1 MMRCKPL
8 AAVFVL
14 VGAATAA
21 RAGGWAAP
29 KPTVDAAALLDA
41 DSTAAL
47 AGNLRAALIQ
57 DLPTPLYEDD
67 RHWGGQKWCAHGVT
81 WRGKGLHVHADVTK
95 TLRNDGRWWK
105 ARVTADDPAD
115 TLVLDLRDVRPAG
128 PGRTTFTAF
137 LAFDA
142 HVLYDQENWDDGV
155 RLYAGSVR
163 ARMRVK
169 LTLHCEA
176 TAKLEPGGS
185 VLPDAV
191 FRLRVLAADLRYDN
205 FVTEHAAGVGG
216 EAAKLLGEAIKDGV
230 EQLHPSLERHLLEK
244 ADAALVKAGD
254 TKEVRVSVM
263 KLLKAK

>member
-1 MMRCKPL
+1 
-8 AAVFVL
+8 
-14 VGAATAA
+14 
-21 RAGGWAAP
+21 
-29 KPTVDAAALLDA
+29 VDAAALLDA

-47 AGNLRAALIQ
+47 AGNLRAALVQ
-57 DLPTPLYEDD
+57 DLPSPLYEDD
-67 RHWGGQKWCAHGVT
+67 RHWGGQKWHAHGVT
-81 WRGKGLHVHADVTK
+81 WHGKGLHIHAEVTK

-105 ARVTADDPAD
+105 VCVTADNPAD
-115 TLVLDLRDVRPAG
+115 TLVLDLRDVQAAG

-137 LAFDA
+137 LSFDA
-142 HVLYDQENWDDGV
+142 HVLYDQERWEDGV

-176 TAKLEPGGS
+176 TAKLEPGGGI
-185 VLPDAV
+185 LPDAV

-216 EAAKLLGEAIKDGV
+216 EAAKLLGEAIKDGI
-230 EQLHPSLERHLLEK
+230 EQLHPSLERHLFEK

-263 KLLKAK
+263 KLFKTK